1 MSGLLLKDFY
11 ILMKDCRW
19 NVAMVL
25 IFAVAGAFSDNLFWL
40 VWPVMICGLLPGTI
54 MGLEEQSGWLAYAD
68 TMPWSRKTVVA
79 EKYVLMLILILG
91 ITLLMAAVYTFTGG
105 LAKMEL
111 SITDMLA
118 IALLI
123 GTLPSCI
130 MLPVNFKVGSA
141 KGRIWY
147 LIALG
152 IAAGVGGGAGAL
164 LIDSG
169 VGLPQNVGNF
179 YWLLFVLPAAALA
192 VSWMLSVKFYEKR
205 EL

>member
-1 MSGLLLKDFY
+1 MAGLLLKDFY
-11 ILMKDCRW
+11 ILLKDCRW
-19 NVAMVL
+19 NVAMIL

-79 EKYVLMLILILG
+79 EKYVLMLVLTLG
-91 ITLLMAAVYTFTGG
+91 ITLLMAVVYTVTGA

-152 IAAGVGGGAGAL
+152 IAAGIGGGAGAL
-164 LIDSG
+164 LIDQS
-169 VGLPQNVGNF
+169 VGLPQNVGSF
-179 YWLLFVLPAAALA
+179 YWLLFALPVVALA
-192 VSWMLSVKFYEKR
+192 VSWALSVKFYEKR

>member
-19 NVAMVL
+19 NVAMIL
-25 IFAVAGAFSDNLFWL
+25 IFAVAGAFSDNMFWL

-91 ITLLMAAVYTFTGG
+91 ITLLMAAVYTVTGALG
-105 LAKMEL
+105 KMEL

-152 IAAGVGGGAGAL
+152 IAAGIGGGAGAL
-164 LIDSG
+164 LIDQS

-179 YWLLFVLPAAALA
+179 YWLLFVLPVAALA
-192 VSWMLSVKFYEKR
+192 VSWGLAVKFYEKR

>member
-25 IFAVAGAFSDNLFWL
+25 IFAVAGAFSDNMFWL

-79 EKYVLMLILILG
+79 EKYVFMLILTLG
-91 ITLLMAAVYTFTGG
+91 ITLLMAVVYTVTGA

-111 SITDMLA
+111 SFTDMLA
-118 IALLI
+118 LALII

-152 IAAGVGGGAGAL
+152 LAAGIGGGAGAL
-164 LIDSG
+164 LIDG
-169 VGLPQNVGNF
+169 GTELPQNVGNF
-179 YWLLFVLPAAALA
+179 YWLLFALPVAALA
-192 VSWMLSVKFYEKR
+192 VSWMLSVKFYERR

>member
-11 ILMKDCRW
+11 MLLKDCRW
-19 NVAMVL
+19 NLVMIL
-25 IFAVAGAFSDNLFWL
+25 IFGVAGAFSDNIFWL
-40 VWPVMICGLLPGTI
+40 VWPVMICGLLPGTV

-79 EKYVLMLILILG
+79 EKYVLMLLLTLG
-91 ITLLMAAVYTFTGG
+91 ITLLMAVVYTVTGG
-105 LAKMEL
+105 LEKMEL

-118 IALLI
+118 MSLII
-123 GTLPSCI
+123 GTVPSCI
-130 MLPVNFKVGSA
+130 MLPVNFKVGST

-152 IAAGVGGGAGAL
+152 VAGGIGGLSGAL
-164 LIDSG
+164 LIDQG
-169 VGLPQNVGNF
+169 AGLPQNVGDF
-179 YWLLFVLPAAALA
+179 YWVLFVLPLAVLA
-192 VSWMLSVKFYEKR
+192 VSWWLSVKFYEKR